1 MHSRN
6 PELDRVWEPPG
17 KWLHCALAMQ
27 PERIQVAQIT
37 WSEQLRILRAEGDC
51 EPIFGRTGSA
61 LLGCPLHEGL
71 GVSLEKARELDS
83 QARSADSPRTEFVL
97 QEGGKN
103 PIRLVLSLREGVAG
117 AEVTGWR
124 RSFEGASSLQISKLC
139 SSLSHEIR
147 NPLSS
152 VKLAIQ
158 TIARNATLSE
168 RDTRRLA
175 IANREVRAIEGILW
189 LLSEYGRDAPL
200 ALESTALGSL
210 LQNAAAA
217 VEPELS
223 ERRIQVQVEDPN
235 AARVRVDSERFR
247 RVLSQLIL
255 NVAMAQPEASIVQV
269 SVTAAPSGGYDVVL
283 LDPSASLLPRAEISL
298 LAHGGSLLAGGARLS
313 LAALSR
319 LLELHGGCV
328 TAASNAGAGTLYT
341 LHFPA

>member
-1 MHSRN
+1 MH
-6 PELDRVWEPPG
+6 
-17 KWLHCALAMQ
+17 
-27 PERIQVAQIT
+27 PERIQIAQIT
-37 WSEQLRILRAEGDC
+37 WSEQLLILRAEGDC
-51 EPIFGRTGSA
+51 EHLLGRKGSA

-71 GVSLEKARELDS
+71 RVSEERARELDS
-83 QARSADSPRTEFVL
+83 QARNADSLRTEFVL
-97 QEGGKN
+97 QEGGKS
-103 PIRLVLSLREGVAG
+103 PTSLRLVLSLREGVPG
-117 AEVTGWR
+117 AEVMDWR
-124 RSFEGASSLQISKLC
+124 RSSEGAPSLQISKLC
-139 SSLSHEIR
+139 LSLSHEIR

-168 RDTRRLA
+168 RDKRRLA

-200 ALESTALGSL
+200 ALESTALSSL

-217 VEPELS
+217 VEAELS
-223 ERRIQVQVEDPN
+223 ERRIQVQVEDPH
-235 AARVRVDSERFR
+235 AARVRVDPERFR

-255 NVAMAQPEASIVQV
+255 NVAMAQPEASIVHV
-269 SVTAAPSGGYDVVL
+269 AVTPARLGGYDVAL
-283 LDPSASLLPRAEISL
+283 LDPGASLLPRAAASL
-298 LAHGGSLLAGGARLS
+298 FEHFASPLAGGARLS

-319 LLELHGGCV
+319 LLELHGGRV